1 MILSTD
7 TDVFFYRHLVDM
19 RKSIDGL
26 VNVVVSEMKLDP
38 TMNADFV
45 FIGRRTDRLKILH
58 YERNGFWLF
67 YRRLIKQKFKWPRN
81 WFEDDI
87 LQLDQTALEFFLTGC
102 DLNGLKPFDQF
113 IPRDGPT
120 SSDSIKAKLSY
131 S

>member
-7 TDVFFYRHLVDM
+7 ADVFFYRHLVDM

-38 TMNADFV
+38 TMNAAFV

-113 IPRDGPT
+113 IPCHM
-120 SSDSIKAKLSY
+120 Y
-131 S
+131 